1 MAVGPTG
8 SKKPTTTTTGT
19 PFGQA
24 QTPAKPVSTQTINL
38 YGSPASIA
46 AAAKPAPV
54 VTPKPAAKS
63 TGTAIP
69 NAFGPAAPTGQFVG
83 PIPTGT
89 TRTATGYVPTKVE
102 TAGKTL
108 VSRIAKYDSKG
119 KIIGYDLVY
128 SDGSTGFEPN
138 PSYGQEEETVVG
150 TTDVQVIKAMLLARG
165 FPSSLVDSSVTFL
178 TELLKDGIDEN
189 SAIDIYLNTKSYTT
203 KKGTVLTSPFYS
215 SYGFYN
221 DALADNAKY
230 SASDLF
236 NTVEGYKG
244 VRDKY
249 GISDKFVSQ
258 DYIQKYL
265 KNRRSVADL
274 DMLANTARLKAI
286 SADPAVTGTLQ
297 KLGYINSVQDLTDF
311 YLDPNVGTEKMQQN
325 INTAAFAIEA
335 VRRANAGVEFNKAT
349 AEQYGAALTSQGLSE
364 AQVTALAS
372 KGYEGIAGTLEPE
385 TKYSG
390 IYERADAA
398 TKQTIQAELEAEAF
412 KGLESERRKRL
423 AELATRSFQAGPG
436 TTSQSLSTGST
447 SGLI

>member
-1 MAVGPTG
+1 MATP
-8 SKKPTTTTTGT
+8 KKTTTANQREDRVT
-19 PFGQA
+19 
-24 QTPAKPVSTQTINL
+24 AKPAVSTQTINL

-46 AAAKPAPV
+46 AAKPV
-54 VTPKPAAKS
+54 VTPKPASSKPVKKEPS
-63 TGTAIP
+63 PYVTTGP
-69 NAFGPAAPTGQFVG
+69 FNPQGGV
-83 PIPTGT
+83 GT
-89 TRTATGYVPTKVE
+89 TTYGPT
-102 TAGKTL
+102 TTTTPTQTTTKTL

-119 KIIGYDLVY
+119 KIIGYDLIY

-138 PSYGQEEETVVG
+138 PAYGQEEETVVG
-150 TTDVQVIKAMLLARG
+150 TTDIQVIKAMLLGRG
-165 FPSSLVDSSVTFL
+165 FPASLVDSSVTFL
-178 TELLKDGIDEN
+178 TELLRDGIDED

-203 KKGTVLTSPFYS
+203 KKGTVLSSPFYS

-230 SASDLF
+230 SASELF
-236 NTVEGYKG
+236 NAVEGYKG

-274 DMLANTARLKAI
+274 DMLANTARLKAL
-286 SADPAVTGTLQ
+286 SADPAVVGTLQ
-297 KLGYINSVQDLTDF
+297 KLGYINANQDLTDF
-311 YLDPNVGTEKMQQN
+311 YMDPNVGTEKMQQN

-335 VRRANAGVEFNKAT
+335 VRRANTAVGVEFNKAT
-349 AEQYGAALTSQGLSE
+349 AEQYGAALTAQGLSE

-372 KGYEGIAGTLEPE
+372 KGYESIAGTLEPM
-385 TKYSG
+385 TKYAG
-390 IYERADAA
+390 IFERADGA
-398 TKQTIQAELEAEAF
+398 TKQSIQAELEAEQF

-423 AELATRSFQAGPG
+423 AELAARSFQGGPG

-447 SGLI
+447 LGAI

>member
-1 MAVGPTG
+1 MATP
-8 SKKPTTTTTGT
+8 KKPTTANQREDRVT
-19 PFGQA
+19 
-24 QTPAKPVSTQTINL
+24 AKPTAPTQTINL

-46 AAAKPAPV
+46 AAKPAPV
-54 VTPKPAAKS
+54 VTPKSSTKS
-63 TGTAIP
+63 TGKAIP
-69 NAFGPAAPTGQFVG
+69 NAFVPAVPSNQFVG
-83 PIPTGT
+83 PIPIGT
-89 TRTATGYVPTKVE
+89 TRTATGYVPGKTE
-102 TAGKTL
+102 TAPKTL

-119 KIIGYDLVY
+119 KVIGYDLIY

-150 TTDVQVIKAMLLARG
+150 TTDVQVIKAMLLGRG

-178 TELLKDGIDEN
+178 TDLLKDGIDAD

-203 KKGTVLTSPFYS
+203 KKGTVLNSPFYS

-230 SASDLF
+230 SASELF

-265 KNRRSVADL
+265 KNKRSVADL

-286 SADPAVTGTLQ
+286 SSDPAIVDTLK
-297 KLGYINSVQDLTDF
+297 KLNFINGAQDLTDF
-311 YLDPNVGTEKMQQN
+311 YMDPNVGTEKMQQN

-335 VRRANAGVEFNKAT
+335 VRRANPAVGVAFDKTT
-349 AEQYGAALTSQGLSE
+349 AEQYGAALTAQGLSE

-372 KGYEGIAGTLEPE
+372 KGYENIAGTLEPM

-390 IYERADAA
+390 IFERAEGA
-398 TKQTIQAELEAEAF
+398 TKQSIQTELEAEQF

-423 AELATRSFQAGPG
+423 AELAARSFQGSAG

-447 SGLI
+447 LGAI

>member
-1 MAVGPTG
+1 MATP
-8 SKKPTTTTTGT
+8 KKPTTANQREDRVT
-19 PFGQA
+19 
-24 QTPAKPVSTQTINL
+24 AKPTAPTQTINL

-46 AAAKPAPV
+46 AAKSAPV
-54 VTPKPAAKS
+54 VTPKSNTKS
-63 TGTAIP
+63 TGKAIP
-69 NAFGPAAPTGQFVG
+69 NAFVPAVPSDQFVG
-83 PIPTGT
+83 PIPIGT
-89 TRTATGYVPTKVE
+89 TRTATGYVPGKTE
-102 TAGKTL
+102 TAPKTL

-119 KIIGYDLVY
+119 KVIGYDLIY

-150 TTDVQVIKAMLLARG
+150 TTDIQVIKAMLIGRG

-178 TELLKDGIDEN
+178 TDLLKDGIDAD
-189 SAIDIYLNTKSYTT
+189 SAIDIYLNTKTYTT
-203 KKGTVLTSPFYS
+203 KKGTVLSSPFYS

-230 SASDLF
+230 SASELF

-265 KNRRSVADL
+265 KNKRSVADL

-286 SADPAVTGTLQ
+286 SSDPAIVDTLK
-297 KLGYINSVQDLTDF
+297 KLNFINGAQDLTDF
-311 YLDPNVGTEKMQQN
+311 YMDPNVGTEKMQQN

-335 VRRANAGVEFNKAT
+335 VRRANPAVGVAFDKTT
-349 AEQYGAALTSQGLSE
+349 AEQYGAALTAQGLSE

-372 KGYEGIAGTLEPE
+372 KGYENIAGTLEPM

-390 IYERADAA
+390 IFERAEGAS
-398 TKQTIQAELEAEAF
+398 KQSIQTELEAEQF

-423 AELATRSFQAGPG
+423 AELAARSFQGSAG

-447 SGLI
+447 LGAI

>member
-1 MAVGPTG
+1 MATP
-8 SKKPTTTTTGT
+8 KKPTTANQREDRVT
-19 PFGQA
+19 
-24 QTPAKPVSTQTINL
+24 AKPTAPTQTINL

-46 AAAKPAPV
+46 AAKSV
-54 VTPKPAAKS
+54 VTPKSSTKPSGSKIPAPKS
-63 TGTAIP
+63 REQMAADAQAILDQLAAAGKRIDALAGAQGGTS
-69 NAFGPAAPTGQFVG
+69 
-83 PIPTGT
+83 
-89 TRTATGYVPTKVE
+89 
-102 TAGKTL
+102 KTL

-119 KIIGYDLVY
+119 KVIGYDLIY

-150 TTDVQVIKAMLLARG
+150 TTDVQVIKAMLLGRG

-178 TELLKDGIDEN
+178 TDLLKDGIDAD
-189 SAIDIYLNTKSYTT
+189 SAIDIYLNTKTYTT
-203 KKGTVLTSPFYS
+203 KKGTVLSSPFYS

-230 SASDLF
+230 SASELF
-236 NTVEGYKG
+236 NAVEGYKG

-249 GISDKFVSQ
+249 GVSDKFVSQ
-258 DYIQKYL
+258 EYIQKYL

-286 SADPAVTGTLQ
+286 SADPAIVDTLQ
-297 KLGYINSVQDLTDF
+297 KLNFISGAQDLTDF
-311 YLDPNVGTEKMQQN
+311 YMDANVGTEKMKQN

-335 VRRANAGVEFNKAT
+335 VRRANPALGVEFNKAT
-349 AEQYGAALTSQGLSE
+349 AEQYGAALTAQNLSE
-364 AQVTALAS
+364 ADVTALAS
-372 KGYEGIAGTLEPE
+372 KGYETIAGTLEPM
-385 TKYSG
+385 TKYAG
-390 IYERADAA
+390 IFERARGA
-398 TKQTIQAELEAEAF
+398 TKQSIQAELEAEQF

-423 AELATRSFQAGPG
+423 AELAARSFQGQAG

>member
-1 MAVGPTG
+1 MATP
-8 SKKPTTTTTGT
+8 KKPTTANQREDRVT
-19 PFGQA
+19 
-24 QTPAKPVSTQTINL
+24 AKPTAPTQTINL

-46 AAAKPAPV
+46 AAKPAPV
-54 VTPKPAAKS
+54 VTPKSSTKS
-63 TGTAIP
+63 TGKAIP
-69 NAFGPAAPTGQFVG
+69 NAFVPAVPSDQFVG
-83 PIPTGT
+83 PIPIGT
-89 TRTATGYVPTKVE
+89 TRTATGYVPGKTE
-102 TAGKTL
+102 TAPKTL

-119 KIIGYDLVY
+119 KVIGYDLIY

-150 TTDVQVIKAMLLARG
+150 TTDVQVIKAMLLGRG

-178 TELLKDGIDEN
+178 TDLLKDGIDAD

-203 KKGTVLTSPFYS
+203 KKGTVLNSPFYS

-230 SASDLF
+230 SASELF
-236 NTVEGYKG
+236 NAVEGYKG

-249 GISDKFVSQ
+249 GVSDKFVSQ

-286 SADPAVTGTLQ
+286 SADPAVTDTLQ
-297 KLGYINSVQDLTDF
+297 KLGYINAKEDLTDF
-311 YLDPNVGTEKMQQN
+311 YMDANVGTEKMQQN

-335 VRRANAGVEFNKAT
+335 VRRANPAVGVVFDKTT
-349 AEQYGAALTSQGLSE
+349 AEQYGAALTAQGLSE

-372 KGYEGIAGTLEPE
+372 KGYENIAGTLEPM

-390 IYERADAA
+390 IFERAEGA
-398 TKQTIQAELEAEAF
+398 TKQSIQTELEAEQF

-423 AELATRSFQAGPG
+423 AELAARSFQGSAG

-447 SGLI
+447 LGAI

>member
-1 MAVGPTG
+1 MATP
-8 SKKPTTTTTGT
+8 KKPTTANQREDRVT
-19 PFGQA
+19 
-24 QTPAKPVSTQTINL
+24 AKPTAPTQTINL

-46 AAAKPAPV
+46 ATKPAPV
-54 VTPKPAAKS
+54 VTPKKTIKTP
-63 TGTAIP
+63 
-69 NAFGPAAPTGQFVG
+69 
-83 PIPTGT
+83 
-89 TRTATGYVPTKVE
+89 
-102 TAGKTL
+102 TAGEAASARLQAEAADFAAGKGKYAQPLSPIYTPSTVQETTTKTL

-119 KIIGYDLVY
+119 KVIGYDLIY

-150 TTDVQVIKAMLLARG
+150 TTDIQVIKAMLIGRG

-178 TELLKDGIDEN
+178 TDLLKDGIDAD

-203 KKGTVLTSPFYS
+203 KKGTVLNSPFYS

-230 SASDLF
+230 SASELF
-236 NTVEGYKG
+236 NAVEGYKG

-249 GISDKFVSQ
+249 GVSDKFVSQ

-286 SADPAVTGTLQ
+286 SADPAVTDTLQ
-297 KLGYINSVQDLTDF
+297 KLGYINAKEDLTDF
-311 YLDPNVGTEKMQQN
+311 YMDANVGTEKMQQN

-335 VRRANAGVEFNKAT
+335 VRRANPAVGVAFDKTT
-349 AEQYGAALTSQGLSE
+349 AEQYGAALTAQGLSE

-372 KGYEGIAGTLEPE
+372 KGYENIAGTLEPM

-390 IYERADAA
+390 IFERAEGA
-398 TKQTIQAELEAEAF
+398 TKQSIQTELEAEQF

-423 AELATRSFQAGPG
+423 AELAARSFQGAAG

-447 SGLI
+447 LGAI

>member
-1 MAVGPTG
+1 MATP
-8 SKKPTTTTTGT
+8 KKTTTANQREDRVT
-19 PFGQA
+19 
-24 QTPAKPVSTQTINL
+24 AKPAVSTQTINL

-46 AAAKPAPV
+46 AAKPV
-54 VTPKPAAKS
+54 VTPKTEKKPVKKEPS
-63 TGTAIP
+63 PYVTTGP
-69 NAFGPAAPTGQFVG
+69 FNPQGGV
-83 PIPTGT
+83 GT
-89 TRTATGYVPTKVE
+89 TSYGPTTK
-102 TAGKTL
+102 TTSTQTTTKTL
-108 VSRIAKYDSKG
+108 VSRIARYDSKG
-119 KIIGYDLVY
+119 KIIGYDLIY

-138 PSYGQEEETVVG
+138 PAYGQEEETVVG
-150 TTDVQVIKAMLLARG
+150 TTDIQVIKAMLLGRG

-178 TELLKDGIDEN
+178 TELLRDGIDED

-203 KKGTVLTSPFYS
+203 KKGTVLSSPFYS

-230 SASDLF
+230 SASELF
-236 NTVEGYKG
+236 NAVEGYKG

-274 DMLANTARLKAI
+274 DMLANTARLKAL
-286 SADPAVTGTLQ
+286 SADPAVVGTLQ
-297 KLGYINSVQDLTDF
+297 KLGYINANQDLTDF
-311 YLDPNVGTEKMQQN
+311 YMDPNVGTEKMQQN

-335 VRRANAGVEFNKAT
+335 VRRANTAVGVEFNKAT
-349 AEQYGAALTSQGLSE
+349 AEQYGAALTAQGLSE

-372 KGYEGIAGTLEPE
+372 KGYESIAGTLEPM
-385 TKYSG
+385 TKYAG
-390 IYERADAA
+390 IFERADGA
-398 TKQTIQAELEAEAF
+398 TKQSIQTELEAEQF

-423 AELATRSFQAGPG
+423 AELAARSFQGAAG

-447 SGLI
+447 LGAI

>member
-1 MAVGPTG
+1 MAT
-8 SKKPTTTTTGT
+8 SKKTTTANQREDRVT
-19 PFGQA
+19 
-24 QTPAKPVSTQTINL
+24 AKPTAPTQTINL

-46 AAAKPAPV
+46 AAKPV
-54 VTPKPAAKS
+54 VTPKTEKKPVKKELS
-63 TGTAIP
+63 PYDTTGP
-69 NAFGPAAPTGQFVG
+69 FNPQGGV
-83 PIPTGT
+83 GT
-89 TRTATGYVPTKVE
+89 TSYGPTTK
-102 TAGKTL
+102 TTSTQTTTKTL
-108 VSRIAKYDSKG
+108 VSRIARYDSKG
-119 KIIGYDLVY
+119 KIIGWDLVY

-150 TTDVQVIKAMLLARG
+150 TTDVQVIKAMLLGRG

-178 TELLKDGIDEN
+178 TDLLKDGIDAD
-189 SAIDIYLNTKSYTT
+189 SAIDIYLNTKTYTT
-203 KKGTVLTSPFYS
+203 KKGTVLSSPFYA

-221 DALADNAKY
+221 DALPDNAKY
-230 SASDLF
+230 SASELF

-249 GISDKFVSQ
+249 GVSDKFVSQ
-258 DYIQKYL
+258 EYIQKYL

-286 SADPAVTGTLQ
+286 SADPAVTDTLQ
-297 KLGYINSVQDLTDF
+297 KLGYINNAQDLTDF
-311 YLDPNVGTEKMQQN
+311 YMDPNVGTEKMQQN

-335 VRRANAGVEFNKAT
+335 VRRANPAVGVAFDKTT
-349 AEQYGAALTSQGLSE
+349 AEQYGAALTAQGLSE

-372 KGYEGIAGTLEPE
+372 KGYENIAGTLEPM

-390 IYERADAA
+390 IFERAEGAS
-398 TKQTIQAELEAEAF
+398 KQSIQTELEAEQF

-423 AELATRSFQAGPG
+423 AELAARSFQGAAG

-447 SGLI
+447 LGAI

>member
-1 MAVGPTG
+1 MATP
-8 SKKPTTTTTGT
+8 KKPTTANQREDRVT
-19 PFGQA
+19 
-24 QTPAKPVSTQTINL
+24 AKPTAPTQTINL

-46 AAAKPAPV
+46 AAKSAPV
-54 VTPKPAAKS
+54 VTPKSSTKS
-63 TGTAIP
+63 TGKAIP
-69 NAFGPAAPTGQFVG
+69 NAFVPAVDTGLFVG
-83 PIPTGT
+83 PIPIGT
-89 TRTATGYVPTKVE
+89 TRTATGYVPGKTE
-102 TAGKTL
+102 TAPKTL

-119 KIIGYDLVY
+119 KVIGYDLIY

-150 TTDVQVIKAMLLARG
+150 TTDIQVIKAMLIGRG

-178 TELLKDGIDEN
+178 TDLLKDGIDAD

-203 KKGTVLTSPFYS
+203 KKGTVLNSPFYS

-236 NTVEGYKG
+236 NAVEGYKG

-249 GISDKFVSQ
+249 GVSDKFVSQ

-286 SADPAVTGTLQ
+286 SADPAVTDTLQ
-297 KLGYINSVQDLTDF
+297 KLGYINAKEDLTDF
-311 YLDPNVGTEKMQQN
+311 YMDANVGTEKMQQN

-335 VRRANAGVEFNKAT
+335 VRRANNLTPFS
-349 AEQYGAALTSQGLSE
+349 AERAKQYGAQLTAQGLTEGEVS
-364 AQVTALAS
+364 ALAS
-372 KGYEGIAGTLEPE
+372 KGYATIAEGLAPT
-385 TKYSG
+385 TKLSG
-390 IYERADAA
+390 IYERAGAQTAA
-398 TKQTIQAELEAEAF
+398 TIQSELEEEQF

-423 AELATRSFQAGPG
+423 AEQEVMAFRGQSGL
-436 TTSQSLSTGST
+436 TSQSLSSRST
-447 SGLI
+447 LGLI